1 MINLTHLDGGIARL
15 EIATPGPANTLSKP
29 FNEAFLS
36 QVEGVAADQMV
47 KGILL
52 ASAKDDFAVG
62 GDLDELY
69 AATSPQDI
77 SAIVDPFGKA
87 LRVLETCGKPVAA
100 ALNGSALGG
109 GYEIALAAHRRFAA
123 SMGGA
128 RFGLPESGLGLMPG
142 AGGTQRLPRMIG
154 IAEAGPLILQG
165 KTLGVN
171 AALEAGLIDEIVP
184 IEALEDIATDW
195 LRDNPEAVQ
204 PWDVRGFKAPGFDP
218 QDKKGRMWFGGAWAQ
233 SRKIFGGSDA
243 PGTAILYAL
252 HHGMERRFDAALAVE
267 RRKFLELAS
276 GQEAKNK
283 IRARFF
289 GPKALK
295 PKPYDMS
302 EIKKLGVIG
311 GGVMG
316 CGIAFAAARAGF
328 DVSLIDL
335 NETAAASSFEKV
347 EAIAARQVK
356 RGRLD
361 EGKAEAILSKVS
373 AGADY
378 SALEDADFVIEAV
391 FERAD
396 VKDDVLKRVESATRA
411 DVPVASNTSTMPIA
425 GLAESL
431 KDPSRMV
438 GMHFFSPVETM
449 PLLEIIHTPSTSQRV
464 KELAEGIGA
473 ALRKSVVTVNDGLG
487 FYTSRVVSSLTGE
500 TVILLSE
507 GVPPQLIDNVMKTG
521 GFMLGPATLIDLT
534 TVPLLKDIMTSMT
547 GEGIQVSLQGVPV
560 VATLTQMADA
570 GRVGKV
576 NGSGIYDYEGKVATP
591 WPGLIDLFGE
601 NTDID
606 ADDVANRLWCAQS
619 LEAWRALEEGVVTDK
634 LAADA
639 AATMGWGYPAHM
651 GGPFAYIDTV
661 GRARFVETCD
671 HLAETYGPRF
681 AVPQSLRASL
691 EAPAMSEP
699 AE

>member
-1 MINLTHLDGGIARL
+1 MIKLTTVDGGIARL
-15 EIATPGPANTLSKP
+15 EISTPGPANTLSRA
-29 FNEAFLS
+29 FNEAFLPI
-36 QVEGVAADQMV
+36 VEQLAADDAIT
-47 KGILL
+47 GILL
-52 ASAKDDFAVG
+52 VSGKDDFASG

-69 AATSPQDI
+69 ATQTPQDV
-77 SAIVDPFGKA
+77 AKIVDPFNKA
-87 LRVLETCGKPVAA
+87 LRVLESCGKPVAA
-100 ALNGSALGG
+100 ALNGTALGG

-123 SMGGA
+123 ETPSA

-154 IAEAGPLILQG
+154 IAKAAELILQG
-165 KTLGVN
+165 KTLTGEQ
-171 AALEAGLIDEIVP
+171 ALDVGLIDEIVP
-184 IEALEDIATDW
+184 SNKLEEVAARW
-195 LRDNPEAVQ
+195 LRSNPDAVQ
-204 PWDVRGFKAPGFDP
+204 PWDVRGFKASGFDP

-233 SRKIFGGSDA
+233 SRKMFGGSDA

-252 HHGMERRFDAALAVE
+252 HHGMQRRFDAALAVE

-302 EIKKLGVIG
+302 EIKTLGVIG

-328 DVSLIDL
+328 DVVLIDISD
-335 NETAAASSFEKV
+335 EAAQASFGKV
-347 EAIAARQVK
+347 KAIGDRQVK
-356 RGRLD
+356 RGRMD
-361 EGKAEAILSKVS
+361 EEKRDALLAKVS
-373 AGADY
+373 ASADY
-378 SALEDADFVIEAV
+378 VGLKQANFVIEAV

-396 VKDDVLKRVESATRA
+396 VKDDVLKKVEAVTGA
-411 DVPVASNTSTMPIA
+411 DVPIASNTSTMPIT
-425 GLAESL
+425 GLGQSL

-449 PLLEIIHTPSTSQRV
+449 TLLEIIPTPSTSQRV

-487 FYTSRVVSSLTGE
+487 FYTSRIVSSLTGE
-500 TVILLSE
+500 TVTLLSE

-521 GFMLGPATLIDLT
+521 GFMLGPATLIDFT
-534 TVPLLKDIMTSMT
+534 TVPLLRDIMTSMT
-547 GEGIQVSLQGVPV
+547 GEGMQTSLEGVPV
-560 VATLTQMADA
+560 LDTLTQLADA

-576 NGSGIYDYEGKVATP
+576 SGGGLYDYEDKVATP
-591 WPGLIDLFGE
+591 WPGLVEMFGE
-601 NTDID
+601 DTEIS
-606 ADDVANRLWCAQS
+606 AEDVANRLWCAQS
-619 LEAWRALEEGVVTDK
+619 LEAWRALDDGVVTDA

-639 AATMGWGYPAHM
+639 AATMGWGYPAHL
-651 GGPFAYIDTV
+651 GGPFAYIDTI
-661 GRARFVETCD
+661 GRSSFVETCD
-671 HLAETYGPRF
+671 DLTKRFGSRF
-681 AVPQSLRASL
+681 AVPVSLRASL
-691 EAPAMSEP
+691 GAPAISEP